1 MGPDVLAV
9 IFVTVFLISCTNVNV
24 GAEKEFTQAEYDII
38 NDTASFPWQD
48 LRNEIHQGDAI
59 TYELGTPQY
68 QILNADEPIEII
80 TPDQPGYYESLKRY
94 EAAAMQQTEEK
105 QSDTTTTPPEEIKKQ
120 TVTEKQE
127 KRISG
132 GEKKIQFIILN
143 SQKKRKN
150 PKTYLSSPNQY
161 QQDVTKVETSKKNN
175 EMNNKKPVAKETVP
189 WTQKFNDNMEA
200 HSKRNEV
207 ELVDLSKNIEKSKQ
221 IQSVSSQ
228 SNDKEEIIKPLE
240 ENTFIPNTETI
251 IIDDNNNSSSTV
263 LSPKILTESS
273 LTEVVPATDI
283 PVETPLQLPDTFLT
297 YDTPP
302 TEETSAPLNQKLKE
316 PYMTE
321 MSSDAPV
328 YEAPPHI
335 RDFEYLY
342 RSALGLP

>member
-9 IFVTVFLISCTNVNV
+9 IFVTVFLINCANGSVD
-24 GAEKEFTQAEYDII
+24 GEKAFTQAEYDII

-48 LRNEIHQGDAI
+48 LHNEIHQGDAI

-105 QSDTTTTPPEEIKKQ
+105 QSDATTTAPEEIQKQ

-127 KRISG
+127 KLISD

-143 SQKKRKN
+143 SKKKSKN
-150 PKTYLSSPNQY
+150 PKMYLGSPNQY
-161 QQDVTKVETSKKNN
+161 QLDAKSVETSKKNN
-175 EMNNKKPVAKETVP
+175 EMKNKKPVVKETAP

-200 HSKRNEV
+200 QSKGNEV
-207 ELVDLSKNIEKSKQ
+207 ELVALSKTIEKSKQ
-221 IQSVSSQ
+221 IQSVSPQ
-228 SNDKEEIIKPLE
+228 SNHKKEIVKSLE
-240 ENTFIPNTETI
+240 ANTFIPNTETI

-263 LSPKILTESS
+263 LSSNSLTESS
-273 LTEVVPATDI
+273 LTEVMPATDI
-283 PVETPLQLPDTFLT
+283 PAETPLQLPDTFLT

-316 PYMTE
+316 PYMTD